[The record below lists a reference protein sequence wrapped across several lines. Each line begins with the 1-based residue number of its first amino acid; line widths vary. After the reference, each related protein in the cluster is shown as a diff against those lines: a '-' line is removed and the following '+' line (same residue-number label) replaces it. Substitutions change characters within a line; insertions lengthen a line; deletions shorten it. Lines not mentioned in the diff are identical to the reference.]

1 VGWGTR
7 RFPFLPGRGPV
18 AMVVRTM
25 SVHEHHR
32 HDAPSAG
39 CAVLTI
45 SDTRTEETDGSGRC
59 IRELLAAHGHRVEH
73 YQILK
78 DEPGLITAA
87 IQALPSA
94 AQVVIINGG
103 TGLARRDATYEAVSR
118 LLEKEIT
125 GFGELFR
132 MLSYEQ
138 IGAAAMLSR
147 ATAGVVGNRVVFSLP
162 GSTAA
167 AELAMTKLIVPVL
180 GHVVGLVR
188 G

>member
-1 VGWGTR
+1 MSSHAHHKHDV
-7 RFPFLPGRGPV
+7 RGI
-18 AMVVRTM
+18 
-25 SVHEHHR
+25 
-32 HDAPSAG
+32 G
-39 CAVLTI
+39 CAVLTV
-45 SDTRTEETDGSGRC
+45 SDTRSAENDGSGQR
-59 IRELLAAHGHRVEH
+59 IQELLRAQAHRVEH

-78 DEPGLITAA
+78 DEPDQIAAAIAALPTAA
-87 IQALPSA
+87 E
-94 AQVVIINGG
+94 VVILNGG
-103 TGLARRDATYEAVSR
+103 TGVARRDTTYEAVTR
-118 LLEKEIT
+118 LLDKEIT

-147 ATAGVVGNRVVFSLP
+147 ATAGVAGKRIVFSVP

-167 AELAMTKLIVPVL
+167 VELAMTKLILPTL